1 MTNSPNIN
9 SYFKEGLAR
18 LERKT
23 IQWLLSAE
31 ATKLRAKRLA
41 SNSDSYVVHV
51 EKHNKNEWRFEE
63 LDADSKRHAHDLAE
77 AWLTRHGAISVG
89 IRKVSDSGSLSEPTI
104 LDSSDFD
111 ED

>member
-1 MTNSPNIN
+1 MIN
-9 SYFKEGLAR
+9 SYFKEGFAIAKR
-18 LERKT
+18 RS

-31 ATKLRAKRLA
+31 ATELRAKRLA
-41 SNSDSYVVHV
+41 GVSDSYVVHV

-77 AWLTRHGAISVG
+77 SWLTNHGAISVG
-89 IRKVSDSGSLSEPTI
+89 IRTVASNGSLGEPLI
-104 LDSSDFD
+104 LDLSDFD